1 MSRIYKPI
9 AVKII
14 IVCLLFCGSALGQQQ
29 FVEPDPNNGRPLS
42 VLGMD
47 GMRWEVSI
55 QVYAD
60 TDIDVFT
67 TQDSLIASAHSF
79 DRNGQYFV
87 LLYTYYKNDYPC
99 KGMFTAEQKA
109 KIPNFASI
117 CQLLGYKLRWLDVDT
132 RKGQVR
138 VSREFLLNTDGR
150 FDSFGTGS
158 NTWTL
163 PHGWLISAIGTIT
176 ERMRKEVQK
185 EKLAGRFP

>member
-79 DRNGQYFV
+79 DKNGQYFV
-87 LLYTYYKNDYPC
+87 LLYC
-99 KGMFTAEQKA
+99 GAEA
-109 KIPNFASI
+109 DWRPRPPTPGAE
-117 CQLLGYKLRWLDVDT
+117 RLDI
-132 RKGQVR
+132 RR
-138 VSREFLLNTDGR
+138 
-150 FDSFGTGS
+150 
-158 NTWTL
+158 
-163 PHGWLISAIGTIT
+163 A
-176 ERMRKEVQK
+176 
-185 EKLAGRFP
+185 LAGNREAVQEGS